1 VDNRCRRYE
10 AALHRKSAGGKSR
23 ESLACYR
30 GTKPESILRRTSEDP
45 SRVRWKTPSRPL
57 NLALTWTNAKPL
69 YSCDTPNNPEDSR
82 PAPGGDHSGA
92 IARDLVRPVEANLST
107 QQSPSQ
113 AQAWFPR
120 PHEDARRALDSEEPP
135 RQGPSAAFGLGALR
149 RARVGTP
156 RSLRSSRD
164 FHRVLVQ
171 GRRARS
177 GSIVAVVAP
186 NDEAER
192 PARVGLA
199 VRSSGGAV
207 ARNRI
212 RRRLRG
218 AYERIDAPMGY
229 DIVVRADDRAG
240 TCEFAGLVD
249 DLEAAVTEAHRGE
262 SG

>member
-1 VDNRCRRYE
+1 
-10 AALHRKSAGGKSR
+10 
-23 ESLACYR
+23 
-30 GTKPESILRRTSEDP
+30 
-45 SRVRWKTPSRPL
+45 
-57 NLALTWTNAKPL
+57 
-69 YSCDTPNNPEDSR
+69 
-82 PAPGGDHSGA
+82 
-92 IARDLVRPVEANLST
+92 
-107 QQSPSQ
+107 
-113 AQAWFPR
+113 
-120 PHEDARRALDSEEPP
+120 
-135 RQGPSAAFGLGALR
+135 
-149 RARVGTP
+149 
-156 RSLRSSRD
+156 
-164 FHRVLVQ
+164 
-171 GRRARS
+171 
-177 GSIVAVVAP
+177 VAVVAP

-229 DIVVRADDRAG
+229 DIVVRADERAG